1 MLTFG
6 LAVAGLAFFGYSHM
20 TLDSG
25 TWDIFWDQ
33 ITQGVGM
40 AFLFVPLTTL
50 TMGPILNQ
58 EMGYAT
64 SLYNTMRNI
73 GSSIGISFVT
83 TWVARRSQYHQ
94 SILSANLSSSNPIN
108 QQTLADLAPFLQHGG
123 FNAVTAESKAGGLI
137 YQMLQQQ
144 ASLLSYMD
152 VFHLMG
158 ILFLVITPLVLLM
171 RSAEH
176 TNLHKLHR

>member
-1 MLTFG
+1 
-6 LAVAGLAFFGYSHM
+6 
-20 TLDSG
+20 
-25 TWDIFWDQ
+25 
-33 ITQGVGM
+33 
-40 AFLFVPLTTL
+40 VPLTTL

-83 TWVARRSQYHQ
+83 TWVARSSQFHQ
-94 SILSANLSSSNPIN
+94 SVLAANLNASSPVDH
-108 QQTLADLAPFLQHGG
+108 QMRAGLVPFLHQNG
-123 FNAVTAESKAGGLI
+123 FNVVTAGDKANGLI

-144 ASLLSYMD
+144 ASLLSYLD

-158 ILFLVITPLVLLM
+158 ILFLVITPMVLLM

-176 TNLHKLHR
+176 SNSHKLHR